1 MNSFERGSARR
12 AVASVMSG
20 AAWLCE
26 REPLLAAGMI
36 LGLAYYYLVPSPLLA
51 LPGLLV
57 FAVGAWL
64 RLDLALCLLPLAFPY
79 WFVPKRVGGHAVI
92 PLSESA
98 LAVCLAVA
106 IAHWLTTWRIR
117 GGLTWARRAGQVLW
131 GRLGI
136 WMVLGAA
143 LLVVGT
149 TAGVLIA
156 VRPREALRAWR
167 WQVVEPLVYLALV
180 VMYVRRPRMARWLIW
195 SLIGSALVL
204 AGLAAVQVLW
214 LHATFTPVEAG
225 NRLVPFVS
233 AGGGVPRATAFVY
246 GSGNS
251 LGAWLERALPVALAL
266 AVIAPSRRWE
276 RLAAGLCALAY
287 VPALIWSDSRG
298 AWAGAALACVVVGI
312 VGLRRLWVALGV
324 ALGVA
329 LAAVAVA
336 LWQREALVRAALA
349 GHGGSGEVR
358 TLVWLAAL
366 RMIRDHPLLGVGPD
380 QFLYYYDP
388 AYTRH
393 PYLIARVNG
402 HLTPAVSQPDL
413 AHPHNLLL
421 DLWLSGGVLGLAGML
436 AILANLWARCWRLW
450 REAGGWSAAAGL
462 GVGASVLAGVAHG
475 MVDSAYFVPDLALAL
490 WWAVAVVVV
499 LERGARRERRAPDMN
514 DRLLPPGRTARGATY
529 AKP

>member
-1 MNSFERGSARR
+1 MNSFGRGSARR
-12 AVASVMSG
+12 AVASMMSG
-20 AAWLCE
+20 AARSRE

-51 LPGLLV
+51 LPGLIV
-57 FAVGAWL
+57 FAGAAWL
-64 RLDLALCLLPLAFPY
+64 RLDLALCLLPLAFPF
-79 WFVPKRVGGHAVI
+79 WFVPKRVAGHAVF
-92 PLSESA
+92 PLSEIA

-106 IAHWLTTWRIR
+106 IAHWLTIWRLR
-117 GGLTWARRAGQVLW
+117 GGLSWAQRARQVLW

-136 WMVLGAA
+136 WIVLGAA
-143 LLVVGT
+143 LLALGT
-149 TAGVLIA
+149 AAGVLIA

-167 WQVVEPLVYLALV
+167 WEVVEPLVYLALV
-180 VMYVRRPRMARWLIW
+180 VVYVRRPRTARWLIW
-195 SLIGSALVL
+195 SFLGSALML

-214 LHATFTPVEAG
+214 VHVTFTPVEAG
-225 NRLVPFVS
+225 SRIVPYVS
-233 AGGGVPRATAFVY
+233 AGGGVARATAFVY

-266 AVIAPSRRWE
+266 TVIAPSRRWE

-298 AWAGAALACVVVGI
+298 AWVGAALACVVVVC
-312 VGLRRLWVALGV
+312 VGLRRLWLVAG
-324 ALGVA
+324 AA
-329 LAAVAVA
+329 LAAVLVA
-336 LWQREALVRAALA
+336 LPQREALVRAALA

-358 TLVWLAAL
+358 ALVWLAAL
-366 RMIRDHPLLGVGPD
+366 RMIRDHPVLGIGPD

-393 PYLIARVNG
+393 PYLIARLNG
-402 HLTPAVSQPDL
+402 RLTPAVSQPDL

-421 DLWLSGGVLGLAGML
+421 DLWLSAGLLGLAGML

-450 REAGGWSAAAGL
+450 RQAGGWSAAAGL

-499 LERGARRERRAPDMN
+499 LERGARRTRRSPDT
-514 DRLLPPGRTARGATY
+514 DDQLLPPGRAARGATY